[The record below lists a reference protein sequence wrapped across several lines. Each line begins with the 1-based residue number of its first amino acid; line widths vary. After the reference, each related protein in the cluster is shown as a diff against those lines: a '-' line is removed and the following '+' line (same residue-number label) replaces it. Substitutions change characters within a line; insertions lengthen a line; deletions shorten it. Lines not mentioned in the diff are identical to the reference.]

1 MVRVK
6 NIPSLILLEKRNVG
20 EASLVL
26 ARAFQDDPLSSYFF
40 PNPDE
45 RIEMLPAFFEFRL
58 RSAVRHGMVYT
69 TSTNMEGV
77 AAWLPSDFG
86 EESMLKMLWHGG
98 YKLFRKV
105 GNSGVVRMTAAGDYA
120 TSLRKKNAGN
130 KYIHLEMLVVEPKFQ
145 GMGFARNLLEPM
157 FEWLDSQ
164 NLPCYL
170 ETTSEKNVPFYQY
183 LGFEV
188 VDENTIPE
196 SSVRIW
202 DMIRKPFTS

>member
-1 MVRVK
+1 MD
-6 NIPSLILLEKRNVG
+6 NLESLFLLQKRNVM

-45 RIEMLPAFFEFRL
+45 RREMLPAFFEFRL
-58 RSAVRHGMVYT
+58 GSAVRHGTVYT
-69 TSTNMEGV
+69 TSTNMEGI

-86 EESMLKMLWHGG
+86 KESMLKMLWHGG
-98 YKLFRKV
+98 FKLFRKV
-105 GNSGVVRMTAAGDYA
+105 GNSGVVRMIAAADYV
-120 TSLRKKNAGN
+120 TSLRKKNAGD
-130 KYIHLEMLVVEPKFQ
+130 KFLHLEMLVVEPKLQ

-157 FEWLDSQ
+157 FERLDSQ

-170 ETTSEKNVPFYQY
+170 ETTSEKNVPFYQH

-202 DMIRKPFTS
+202 DMIRKPITS